1 MWRSVRLRL
10 PSGQYAGQICDLSLS
25 GACVR
30 LDPGTRLAV
39 AAGSRLCI
47 SIPLVPEFL
56 EVEATVRHVTDG
68 AAGVE
73 FEDLSSDAI
82 RGLNSLLEE
91 ERFETE
97 VVVSHLASRGR
108 SHSEEAR

>member
-30 LDPGTRLAV
+30 LDP
-39 AAGSRLCI
+39 GSRLCI

-108 SHSEEAR
+108 SHSEDAR